1 MSSALAIGCWLVLV
15 VSMVTLM
22 ISSIR
27 LSTRLRERYPDIYVG
42 VGRPSAFTRN
52 VNFLWRLKPYEGQLG
67 PTDIKLLR
75 LSLAIVYIGAIAAA
89 AFGIYVVTSAF

>member
-1 MSSALAIGCWLVLV
+1 
-15 VSMVTLM
+15 MVTLM

-27 LSTRLRERYPDIYVG
+27 LVTRPRERYPDVYIS
-42 VGRPSAFTRN
+42 VGRPGEFVRN

-75 LSLAIVYIGAIAAA
+75 LSLATVYIGAIAAA
-89 AFGIYVVTSAF
+89 AFGIYVVTSAFQ